1 MTEAIR
7 VVLADDHCL
16 LRAGLRMLLE
26 AKPGIAV
33 VGEASDGR
41 EALRVIQE
49 TQAQVAVLDLA
60 MPKMD
65 GMQCLQEIKALGL
78 ETKVIVLTM
87 YEDENYIRA
96 VMKAGA
102 MAFIQKSSVD
112 TELFKAIQ
120 AVQEGRIYLSQR
132 DTQALLGLLLTDGAP
147 PDDGQDPYQALS
159 MREREVLKLLAGGF
173 SCSEVAEKLTL
184 SVKTVETY
192 KARIMEKLHF
202 SHKSEM
208 IRYAVKHHML

>member
-1 MTEAIR
+1 MTENVS

-16 LRAGLRMLLE
+16 LRAGLKMLLE
-26 AKPGIAV
+26 SKPNILV
-33 VGEASDGR
+33 VGEASDGA
-41 EALRVIQE
+41 EALEVIKTLEPQI
-49 TQAQVAVLDLA
+49 AVLDLA
-60 MPKMD
+60 MPKLD
-65 GMQCLQEIKALGL
+65 GMQCIKEIKTLGL
-78 ETKVIVLTM
+78 KTKIIVLTM

-120 AVQEGRIYLSQR
+120 ALQEGRIYLSQR

-147 PDDGQDPYQALS
+147 QEAELDPYQTLS
-159 MREREVLKLLAGGF
+159 PREREVLKLLAGGF
-173 SCSEVAEKLTL
+173 SCGEVAAKLKL

-192 KARIMEKLHF
+192 KARLMEKLHF

-208 IRYAVKHHML
+208 IRYAVKYHML